1 MLLQPIVVDAAEEPK
16 VTVAS
21 FREALLKLPAP
32 SAADSY
38 RGQVIEVPG
47 IQEER
52 QRRFLLARSIYVHQA
67 LYTHIDEGRDQS
79 VMPAHSTIV
88 DVVHGCGRVAFRW
101 LIARENRPF
110 RRVLPDF
117 PEAGH
122 KGIKFN
128 VFTTGPN
135 LSEAERLDIFEEGNR
150 AENSQRIEGSGHGL
164 NFIRRVIEVHGGRV
178 GCEATDEGN
187 NFYFILPVS
196 FAGSGEM
203 TIQENR
209 NEA

>member
-1 MLLQPIVVDAAEEPK
+1 MVDIGLLSQVYANLFFNAVKYTREIINHQGEPRKAIAYGAEEM
-16 VTVAS
+16 T
-21 FREALLKLPAP
+21 
-32 SAADSY
+32 
-38 RGQVIEVPG
+38 
-47 IQEER
+47 
-52 QRRFLLARSIYVHQA
+52 
-67 LYTHIDEGRDQS
+67 
-79 VMPAHSTIV
+79 
-88 DVVHGCGRVAFRW
+88 
-101 LIARENRPF
+101 
-110 RRVLPDF
+110 DF